1 MSLKPGLLTGAE
13 TLWFRH
19 RLANLGDYDLRVLAS
34 LLWLEKHDHDTT
46 DLAGLPAL
54 LDFLTPKVE
63 QDESTAN

>member
-1 MSLKPGLLTGAE
+1 MSLKPGLLNGAE

-63 QDESTAN
+63 QDESTDN